1 MAHSSLNDHVSDKKL
16 LSSLE
21 LRDKLYDELQQAAAL
36 ATVAHSQRFLV
47 FEKAVQRNYLWA
59 LENLVL
65 AALAT
70 YSSLDSCLDKQ
81 RKE

>member
-1 MAHSSLNDHVSDKKL
+1 MAIDIVSDHVVDQKV

-36 ATVAHSQRFLV
+36 ATVAHSQRFLT
-47 FEKAVQRNYLWA
+47 FEKTVQRNYLWV

-70 YSSLDSCLDKQ
+70 YSSLDGCLDKQ
-81 RKE
+81 CRD